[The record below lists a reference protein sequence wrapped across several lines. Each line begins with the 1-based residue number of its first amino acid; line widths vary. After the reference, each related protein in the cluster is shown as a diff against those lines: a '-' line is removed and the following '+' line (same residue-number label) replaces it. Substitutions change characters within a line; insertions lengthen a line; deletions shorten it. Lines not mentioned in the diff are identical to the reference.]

1 MNTKD
6 REEKAANILIVDDIV
21 ANLVVLANMIK
32 QAGYTARPVTSVK
45 QAMQAIDARIPQLI
59 LLDISMPDMDGFEFC
74 EILKRNPKTRDI
86 PIIFISAMNSVED
99 KIRGFKLGAV
109 DFISKPFELEEVTMR
124 VSNHLKIYRMQQ
136 ELEENNGRLQKVV
149 SEQLD
154 KIAKEQKHIL
164 FAMAKLCEARDN
176 ADGCHIENVAKG
188 ARLLSL
194 SLQLSKKYEKQV
206 SDGFIESIELAAP
219 LHDLGKI
226 AMPDS
231 ILLKPGKL
239 TKEEMEVIKTHSE
252 IGADTLKAIYSA
264 GGYNDFIR
272 MAIEIAHFHHEK
284 WDGSGYP
291 LGLKGEEI
299 PLSARIVGVID
310 VYDTL
315 VSKRCYKDAY
325 THEESMKIINE
336 ESGRSFDPGII
347 EILNKIQKQLK
358 N

>member
-6 REEKAANILIVDDIV
+6 REEKIANILIVDDIV

-32 QAGYTARPVTSVK
+32 QAGYIARPVTSVK
-45 QAMQAIDARIPQLI
+45 QAMQAIEVRIPQLI

-74 EILKRNPKTRDI
+74 EILKRNPTTRDI

-99 KIRGFKLGAV
+99 KIRGFNLGAI

-124 VSNHLKIYRMQQ
+124 VNNHLKIYRMQQ
-136 ELEENNGRLQKVV
+136 ELEENNARLQKLVN
-149 SEQLD
+149 EQLD
-154 KIAKEQKHIL
+154 KIAMEQKNIL

-176 ADGCHIENVAKG
+176 ADGRHIENVGKG
-188 ARLLSL
+188 ARLLAL

-206 SDGFIESIELAAP
+206 SDSFIECIELAAP
-219 LHDLGKI
+219 LHDIGKI

-231 ILLKPGKL
+231 VLLKREAL
-239 TKEEMEVIKTHSE
+239 TDKEAEVMKTHAK
-252 IGADTLKAIYSA
+252 IGADTLKTIYSA

-272 MAIEIAHFHHEK
+272 MAIEIAYSHHEK
-284 WDGSGYP
+284 WDGTGYP

-299 PLSARIVGVID
+299 PLSARIVSVID

-315 VSKRCYKDAY
+315 VSKRCYKEAF
-325 THEESMKIINE
+325 THEESMKILNE
-336 ESGRSFDPGII
+336 ESGKSFDPGII